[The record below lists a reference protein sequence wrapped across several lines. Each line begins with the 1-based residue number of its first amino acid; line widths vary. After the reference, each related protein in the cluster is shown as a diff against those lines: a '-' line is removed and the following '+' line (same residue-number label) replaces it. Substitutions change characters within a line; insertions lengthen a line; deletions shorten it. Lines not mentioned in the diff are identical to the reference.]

1 MSNVHGVL
9 EPSELEVN
17 PEVNAPRLQLI
28 EMKLSL
34 EIYTFIFLFLSFPLL
49 VTVKSL
55 LSCVWVV
62 TCDCPPSSSTVCPP
76 VVTVVL
82 GHALLAQLYKHQEAD
97 FMVNG
102 ESPV

>member
-1 MSNVHGVL
+1 MSNVHRVL

-62 TCDCPPSSSTVCPP
+62 TCDCPLSSSTV
-76 VVTVVL
+76 VTLVL
-82 GHALLAQLYKHQEAD
+82 GPALLAQLYKHQEAD